1 MKHRLSIIVGST
13 RPGRIAPVFAQW
25 IADFARTHDKFEP
38 VMTDLADF
46 DLPVLDEPRHPRL
59 GQYEHEHTKRWSR
72 EVDAA
77 DAFIFVLPE
86 YNYFAPPAVVNAV
99 DYLVREWQYKPAGFF
114 SYGGISAGLRSVQ
127 SLKPQLTTLKIMPI
141 PEAVAL
147 PFYQNSLD
155 ENRAFTA
162 GEQVENSAKAM
173 LDELARWSEALKPLR
188 GAAK

>member
-1 MKHRLSIIVGST
+1 LKHRLSIIVGST
-13 RPGRIAPVFAQW
+13 RPGRVAPIFAEW
-25 IADFARTHDKFEP
+25 MANFAGKHDRFEP
-38 VMTDLADF
+38 VVTDLENF

-72 EVDAA
+72 EIDAA
-77 DAFIFVLPE
+77 DAFVFVLPE

-99 DYLVREWQYKPAGFF
+99 DYLAREWQYKPAGFF
-114 SYGGISAGLRSVQ
+114 SYGGLSAGLRSVQ
-127 SLKPQLTTLKIMPI
+127 SLKLQLTTLKIMPV

-155 ENRAFTA
+155 ESRTFNAS
-162 GEQVENSAKAM
+162 EQVINSATAM

-188 GAAK
+188 GPAK